1 MKEQS
6 LEPDSAWCLY
16 CGMPL
21 GFVPSSEDGGFCSV
35 ECEDSWIET
44 GGQPK
49 EYPPEDEDDSIHEG
63 WE

>member
-1 MKEQS
+1 MIEKS
-6 LEPDSAWCLY
+6 LEPDGAWCLY

-21 GFVPSSEDGGFCSV
+21 DFTPTSEDACFCSV

-44 GGQPK
+44 GGMPK